1 MIRVGN
7 WAIDPADAAT
17 FVRVN
22 AATSLYL
29 PARILSPDQHDA
41 IWAIQLP
48 QQVGAHLCGA
58 DGDARE
64 ARGALSDLQPFAN
77 QQSPAKVIALRRTQD
92 QLPNEVVRVEFL
104 KRHPSEE

>member
-48 QQVGAHLCGA
+48 QQVGAHLA
-58 DGDARE
+58 AQMEARE
-64 ARGALSDLQPFAN
+64 KREVRCQTCNRLRTNSRQP
-77 QQSPAKVIALRRTQD
+77 R
-92 QLPNEVVRVEFL
+92 
-104 KRHPSEE
+104 